1 MIRSLKTVRTA
12 AAALSCDT
20 CPIIPGKAG
29 PIEPFSA
36 ACFGSSPEVWETV
49 DNYFERAF
57 RWDMGTLAGR
67 SYSPGDVDDAVSLA
81 RWLLWTT
88 TGETWQR
95 LGIGYGDRYRA
106 ILAVRARLRRMR
118 WRDRFA
124 NHGGRKAVR
133 KYRSYVASMS
143 LSAPSPVAVAIAAEL
158 AERRGVS
165 GSVAGRGRPRKETKI
180 VSANVARIAIVGE
193 PMAEVVF
200 EGVAVSGGI
209 VNRET
214 DGQIQR
220 VPVRTVVFQFHTG
233 ERIDGRWIPDG
244 GTETVEAAETR
255 YKMVAGHT
263 REEYPRTFVPHAI
276 DAGTELDRHVS
287 TPVPGP
293 SPWSEETR
301 ETRTTYRPTGTVA
314 YAADVETYRERLRE
328 YYGD

>member
-1 MIRSLKTVRTA
+1 
-12 AAALSCDT
+12 
-20 CPIIPGKAG
+20 
-29 PIEPFSA
+29 
-36 ACFGSSPEVWETV
+36 
-49 DNYFERAF
+49 
-57 RWDMGTLAGR
+57 
-67 SYSPGDVDDAVSLA
+67 
-81 RWLLWTT
+81 
-88 TGETWQR
+88 
-95 LGIGYGDRYRA
+95 
-106 ILAVRARLRRMR
+106 
-118 WRDRFA
+118 
-124 NHGGRKAVR
+124 
-133 KYRSYVASMS
+133 
-143 LSAPSPVAVAIAAEL
+143 
-158 AERRGVS
+158 
-165 GSVAGRGRPRKETKI
+165 
-180 VSANVARIAIVGE
+180 VARIAIVGE